1 MRFSAMVSPMVR
13 PKRADRKAGIEVA
26 SSVFVDRGGRGL
38 AGHGRVA
45 LLERI
50 DALGSISGAARELG
64 MSYRAAWDAIESMD
78 NVAGEPLVERAPG
91 GKGGGGTRLT
101 DAGRNLIRIFR
112 QAEAAHARLTA
123 ELAARFAEPERYLQ
137 LARAIAFR
145 SSARNQFVATVASLP
160 DDEGITVV
168 TLDLGERAELQVAV
182 TREAVDAL
190 GLAQGSAVL
199 ALIKASAVHVR
210 APHPGEAG
218 HEPVN
223 VLRGT
228 VYSRSDKGTVPQ
240 FRVAVTRRL
249 TVWGVGEP
257 GSRLQP
263 GNPAECVVA
272 WSVPL
277 LVLPS
282 A

>member
-1 MRFSAMVSPMVR
+1 MVSSMAR
-13 PKRADRKAGIEVA
+13 LKRADRKAALEVT

-50 DALGSISGAARELG
+50 DATGSISGAARELG
-64 MSYRAAWDAIESMD
+64 MNYRAAWEAIEAMD

-101 DAGRNLIRIFR
+101 DAGRSLIRIFR
-112 QAEAAHARLTA
+112 EAEAAHARLAT
-123 ELAARFAEPERYLQ
+123 ELAAQFAEPERYLQ

-145 SSARNQFVATVASLP
+145 SSARNQFVATVARLP
-160 DDEGITVV
+160 DDEGITVL
-168 TLDLGERAELQVAV
+168 TLDLGEDAALRVAV
-182 TREAVDAL
+182 TREAIDAL
-190 GLAQGSAVL
+190 GLVQGDSVL
-199 ALIKASAVHVR
+199 ALVKASAVQVR
-210 APHPGEAG
+210 APQAG
-218 HEPVN
+218 GAGPQPLN

-228 VYSRSDKGTVPQ
+228 VYSRADKGAAPQ

-263 GNPAECVVA
+263 GDPAECVVA
-272 WSVPL
+272 WSAPL